1 MMKKTFL
8 IFCFSYLLLLCSS
21 CLKGDEG
28 CVPKTVQSE
37 EGQMQAYASSNG
49 ITPTVHTSGL
59 YYQIINAGTGA
70 PPTLTSNVSV
80 KYTGKLTNGTIFGQ
94 SSTPLTLS
102 LSTVIAGWQIG
113 IPLIGEGGVIKL
125 IIPSSL
131 AYGCVANGS
140 IPANSVLFFEVELVD
155 IL

>member
-1 MMKKTFL
+1 M
-8 IFCFSYLLLLCSS
+8 
-21 CLKGDEG
+21 
-28 CVPKTVQSE
+28 
-37 EGQMQAYASSNG
+37 
-49 ITPTVHTSGL
+49 
-59 YYQIINAGTGA
+59 
-70 PPTLTSNVSV
+70 

-94 SSTPLTLS
+94 STTPLTIS